1 MSELLKSIRF
11 PSDLLVLISEY
22 QEQHAKKHGEAI
34 SFSVAVRLLLWQ
46 ALRGESC

>member
-22 QEQHAKKHGEAI
+22 QEQHAKRHGEAI
-34 SFSVAVRLLLWQ
+34 SFSVAVRLLIW
-46 ALRGESC
+46 AGLRGGSC